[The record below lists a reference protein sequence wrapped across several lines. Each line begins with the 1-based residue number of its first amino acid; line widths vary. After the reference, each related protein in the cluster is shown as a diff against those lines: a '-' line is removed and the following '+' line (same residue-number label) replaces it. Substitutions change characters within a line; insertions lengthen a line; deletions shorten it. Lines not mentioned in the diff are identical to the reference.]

1 MVELAPVRSRIG
13 ESMER
18 LTTNKS
24 VADMS
29 MIELAHNSAM
39 PDTEI
44 TIWKWMHEILPET
57 SWPH

>member
-1 MVELAPVRSRIG
+1 
-13 ESMER
+13 MER

-29 MIELAHNSAM
+29 MIELHIIAAMQMMSAM